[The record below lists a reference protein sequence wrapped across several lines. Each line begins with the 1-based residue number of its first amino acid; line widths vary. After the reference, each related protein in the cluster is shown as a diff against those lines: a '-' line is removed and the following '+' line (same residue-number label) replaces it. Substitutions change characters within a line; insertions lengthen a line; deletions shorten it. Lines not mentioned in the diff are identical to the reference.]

1 MGIDMLGSASILHYS
16 NISMILGGIF
26 DLQSIEKK
34 KILFLNTNLGIFL
47 NLFILWYLKKKK
59 LLFEHAV
66 QLVTHWLKV
75 ETRNLV
81 TLFLDQ
87 VNIQF
92 EFNNYA
98 LNTK

>member
-34 KILFLNTNLGIFL
+34 KILFLNTNLGIFF

-59 LLFEHAV
+59 IIIWTCGSIGNP
-66 QLVTHWLKV
+66 LVESW
-75 ETRNLV
+75 N
-81 TLFLDQ
+81 
-87 VNIQF
+87 
-92 EFNNYA
+92 
-98 LNTK
+98 